1 MRAIAW
7 AVGHAVIIPVAVA
20 IVVAEWLAFTWRRPL
35 AGVLALVPI
44 RKQEPIGA
52 IGVAALTRS
61 ALCQIGLTETMDEA
75 LAGFAA
81 DLGMTAD
88 ELNKCM
94 RPIGVVDLVKAGA
107 SISETELGPMS
118 LRMDFGMARPTLPVA
133 AQSPALAPAP
143 RKRRG
148 ATQRPQNPA

>member
-44 RKQEPIGA
+44 RKQEPMRP
-52 IGVAALTRS
+52 IGVV
-61 ALCQIGLTETMDEA
+61 D
-75 LAGFAA
+75 F
-81 DLGMTAD
+81 
-88 ELNKCM
+88 KWM